1 MRLEERSKLVT
12 SKIKVQ
18 KKKISLKYQKEVY
31 DQISK
36 MMVYPTNIVFKG
48 YSTFNSHFDY
58 GLYPCFRE
66 IIDNFMKMAGK
77 NYYIIDFWF
86 NIYNYYGRVK
96 PHSHRTKNPK
106 FKDHPSKTGVFY
118 YKKPE
123 NSGNL
128 IVEKKIIDV
137 EQNDMVVFDSNYV
150 HESQSNKSDDV
161 RIVFSAN
168 MMKNVIKV
176 INPNTNKWEMKIL

>member
-1 MRLEERSKLVT
+1 MTLLVYFFGVFL
-12 SKIKVQ
+12 SIIAAV
-18 KKKISLKYQKEVY
+18 YQAL
-31 DQISK
+31 
-36 MMVYPTNIVFKG
+36 
-48 YSTFNSHFDY
+48 YSTPFVHDITWQVVMTM
-58 GLYPCFRE
+58 GLIF
-66 IIDNFMKMAGK
+66 IIPYYFFITDEVSPGAGDNLIAVS
-77 NYYIIDFWF
+77 ILLQLAE
-86 NIYNYYGRVK
+86 
-96 PHSHRTKNPK
+96 
-106 FKDHPSKTGVFY
+106 Y